1 MCKTH
6 SCLVNIIKIDVNKKV
21 YVSSLSGYKN
31 VHKKDEW
38 IFTLNM
44 KKCDNIGW
52 TCCPQ
57 KESNKYV
64 TNVDNMLLN

>member
-31 VHKKDEW
+31 VHKKDE
-38 IFTLNM
+38 
-44 KKCDNIGW
+44 
-52 TCCPQ
+52 
-57 KESNKYV
+57 
-64 TNVDNMLLN
+64 